1 VKIILTEGQLELV
14 NTKMN
19 YIQILDEM
27 VFSLSLLSEE
37 EEREPDMVWDFTTA
51 KDQIQ
56 RASKWVKTK
65 EDAMEFLKT
74 VRDKIK
80 ELPMNTKLKIMEYV
94 IFALVG
100 VVGAKLIYR
109 VLNPRL
115 ETIQQ
120 VEKKTIEDLKQEEP
134 KYQRIRNSS
143 EKLFNHLKWEEG
155 SIYDKG
161 EPVLRAYNLGDGAY
175 TIGYGHAIFKGENE
189 GYDFLPNYNKI
200 KPGVTRITKSQAET
214 LLKDDIKIAQGI
226 INRILNDWEKENIKP
241 ELTQGMYDA
250 MVSMAYNMGPGV
262 RKAEFLQSIKRGDL
276 KTAKEQIAQTSGHM
290 FKKFPGLQIRREK
303 EAQMF
308 S

>member
-1 VKIILTEGQLELV
+1 VKIILTEEQLDLV
-14 NTKMN
+14 NAKIN

-27 VFSLSLLSEE
+27 VFSLSLLSED
-37 EEREPDMVWDFTTA
+37 EERAPDMEWDFTTA
-51 KDQIQ
+51 KDQIKQ
-56 RASKWVKTK
+56 ASRWVKTK
-65 EDAMEFLKT
+65 EDAIEFLRT

-80 ELPMNTKLKIMEYV
+80 ELPDNTKLKIMEYV
-94 IFALVG
+94 IFALMG
-100 VVGAKLIYR
+100 VVGLKLIYR
-109 VLNPRL
+109 VLNPPL
-115 ETIQQ
+115 ETIQK
-120 VEKKTIEDLKQEEP
+120 VEKRALEDIKP
-134 KYQRIRNSS
+134 KYERIRKSS

-161 EPVLRAYNLGDGAY
+161 EPVLRAYDLGDGAY

-189 GYDFLPNYNKI
+189 GYDFLPKYNKI
-200 KPGVTRITKSQAET
+200 KPGITRITKNQAET
-214 LLKDDIKIAQGI
+214 LLKDDIKIAEDI
-226 INRILNDWEKENIKP
+226 INRILNDWEKENVKP
-241 ELTQGMYDA
+241 KLTQGMYDA

-262 RKAEFLQSIKRGDL
+262 RKTEFLQSIKRGDL

>member
-1 VKIILTEGQLELV
+1 VKIILTEEQLDLV
-14 NTKMN
+14 NAKMN

-27 VFSLSLLSEE
+27 VISLSLLSED
-37 EEREPDMVWDFTTA
+37 EERAPDMEWDFTTA
-51 KDQIQ
+51 KDQIKQ
-56 RASKWVKTK
+56 ASRWVKTK
-65 EDAMEFLKT
+65 EDAIEFLRT

-80 ELPMNTKLKIMEYV
+80 ELPDNTKLKIMEYV
-94 IFALVG
+94 IFALMG
-100 VVGAKLIYR
+100 VVGLKLIYR
-109 VLNPRL
+109 VLNPPL
-115 ETIQQ
+115 ETIQK
-120 VEKKTIEDLKQEEP
+120 VEKRAFEDIKP
-134 KYQRIRNSS
+134 KYERIRKSS

-161 EPVLRAYNLGDGAY
+161 EPVLRAYDLGDGAY

-189 GYDFLPNYNKI
+189 GYDFLPKYNKI
-200 KPGVTRITKSQAET
+200 KPGITRITKNQAET
-214 LLKDDIKIAQGI
+214 LLKDDIKIAEDI
-226 INRILNDWEKENIKP
+226 INRILNDWEKENVKP

>member
-1 VKIILTEGQLELV
+1 MKIILTEEQLDLV
-14 NTKMN
+14 NAKMN

-27 VFSLSLLSEE
+27 VFSLSLLSED

-51 KDQIQ
+51 KDQIKQ
-56 RASKWVKTK
+56 ASRWVKTK
-65 EDAMEFLKT
+65 EDAIEFLRT

-80 ELPMNTKLKIMEYV
+80 ELPDNTKLKIMEYV
-94 IFALVG
+94 IFALMG
-100 VVGAKLIYR
+100 VVGLKLIYR
-109 VLNPRL
+109 VLNPPL
-115 ETIQQ
+115 ETIQK
-120 VEKKTIEDLKQEEP
+120 VEKKALEDIKP
-134 KYQRIRNSS
+134 KYERIRKSD
-143 EKLFNHLKWEEG
+143 ETLLNHLKWEEG

-161 EPVLRAYNLGDGAY
+161 EPVLRAYDLGDGAY

-189 GYDFLPNYNKI
+189 GYDFLPKYNKI
-200 KPGVTRITKSQAET
+200 KPGITRITKNQAET
-214 LLKDDIKIAQGI
+214 LLKDDIKIAEDI
-226 INRILNDWEKENIKP
+226 INRILNDWEKENVKP

>member
-1 VKIILTEGQLELV
+1 VKIILTEEQLDLV
-14 NTKMN
+14 NAKMN

-27 VFSLSLLSEE
+27 VFSLSLLSED

-51 KDQIQ
+51 KDQIKQ
-56 RASKWVKTK
+56 ASRWVKTK
-65 EDAMEFLKT
+65 EDAIEFLRT

-80 ELPMNTKLKIMEYV
+80 ELPDNTKLKIMEYV
-94 IFALVG
+94 IFALMG
-100 VVGAKLIYR
+100 VVGLKLIYR
-109 VLNPRL
+109 VLNPPL
-115 ETIQQ
+115 ETIQK
-120 VEKKTIEDLKQEEP
+120 VEKKALEDIKP
-134 KYQRIRNSS
+134 KYERIRKSD
-143 EKLFNHLKWEEG
+143 ETLLNHLKWEEG

-161 EPVLRAYNLGDGAY
+161 EPVLRAYDLGDGAY

-189 GYDFLPNYNKI
+189 GYDFLPKYNKI
-200 KPGVTRITKSQAET
+200 KPGITRITKNQAET
-214 LLKDDIKIAQGI
+214 LLKDDIKIAEDI
-226 INRILNDWEKENIKP
+226 INRILNDWEKENVKP